1 MNILIVGGSGGIGLS
16 LVRCFLENYPDAKV
30 KATFNSNCPTYK
42 HERLA
47 WIKLNIKNE
56 LEIETLANE
65 TDSVDILIN
74 AVGLLH
80 SNEHKPEKSIS
91 ELNSD
96 FFNENI
102 AINALSSILLAKHFM
117 TSLQS
122 ENDTYFVTLSA
133 KIGSIDDNRLG
144 GWLSYRTS
152 KAALNMAIKTV
163 SIEWK
168 HKVPNCCILLFHP
181 GTTDTNLSKP
191 FQARLPKGQLHSAD
205 VTAESLIEIIKKSNH
220 SDTGKFISFDGSSI
234 RW

>member
-16 LVRCFLENYPDAKV
+16 LVRCFLDNYPNAEV

-56 LEIETLANE
+56 LEIEALANE
-65 TDSVDILIN
+65 TGSVDILIN

-80 SNEHKPEKSIS
+80 SPEHKPEKSIRQ
-91 ELNSD
+91 LDSD

-102 AINALSSILLAKHFM
+102 AINTLSSILLAKHFM
-117 TSLQS
+117 KSLQS
-122 ENDTYFVTLSA
+122 ENNTYFVILSA

-163 SIEWK
+163 GIEWK
-168 HKVPNCCILLFHP
+168 HKVPNCCIILFHP

-191 FQARLPKGQLHSAD
+191 FQSRLPKGQLHSAD
-205 VTAESLIEIIKKSNH
+205 VTSEALLEIIKKSEP
-220 SDTGKFISFDGSSI
+220 SESAKFISFDGSIIS
-234 RW
+234 W

>member
-1 MNILIVGGSGGIGLS
+1 MNILIFGGNGGIGLS
-16 LVRCFLENYPDAKV
+16 LVQNFLDNYPDAKIT
-30 KATFNSNCPTYK
+30 ATFNSKCPAYK
-42 HERLA
+42 NMRLV
-47 WIKLNIKNE
+47 WQKLNIKNE
-56 LEIETLANE
+56 AEIAALAKK
-65 TDSVDILIN
+65 TGSVDILIN

-80 SNEHKPEKSIS
+80 STNHNPEKSIS
-91 ELNSD
+91 QLDAD

-102 AINALSSILLAKHFM
+102 AVNTLSSILIAKHFM
-117 TSLQS
+117 KALQS
-122 ENDTYFVTLSA
+122 ETNTYFAILSA

-205 VTAESLIEIIKKSNH
+205 VTAQSLLEIIKNSSP
-220 SDTGKFISFDGSSI
+220 SDSGKFISFNDSTIS
-234 RW
+234 W